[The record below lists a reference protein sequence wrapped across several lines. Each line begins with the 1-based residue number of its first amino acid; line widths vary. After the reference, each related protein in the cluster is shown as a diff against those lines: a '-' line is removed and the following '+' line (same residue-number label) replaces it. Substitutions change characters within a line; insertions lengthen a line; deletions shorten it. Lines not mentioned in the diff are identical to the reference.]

1 MASPSRRDPPAGA
14 RWCSSSTRLAPA
26 ASNLAWLLSEH
37 GGDRDRALALA
48 HTAKEQA
55 PEGPHV
61 SDTLGGILYR
71 RGLHQRALA
80 LLKDSP
86 AKLPGN
92 PEIQYHLGMV
102 SAAAGDREAARQALA
117 AAAAAPTPFPGQDE
131 AKKAL
136 AALK

>member
-48 HTAKEQA
+48 QTAREQA
-55 PEGPHV
+55 PEDPHV
-61 SDTLGGILYR
+61 SDTLGWILYR

-80 LLKDSP
+80 LLKDSA
-86 AKLPGN
+86 AKLPGH
-92 PEIQYHLGMV
+92 PMIQYHLAMV
-102 SAAAGDREAARQALA
+102 AAAAGDKEAARQALGI
-117 AAAAAPTPFPGQDE
+117 AAAAPPRFPARTRRGRPSRS
-131 AKKAL
+131 
-136 AALK
+136 